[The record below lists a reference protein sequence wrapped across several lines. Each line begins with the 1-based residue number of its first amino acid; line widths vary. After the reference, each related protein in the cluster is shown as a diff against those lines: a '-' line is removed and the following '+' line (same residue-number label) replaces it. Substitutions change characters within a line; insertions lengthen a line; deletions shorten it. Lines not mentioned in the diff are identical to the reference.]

1 MRDETIPE
9 QLRRA
14 DDLIDEAISIIGY
27 LREETNYKPHRRL
40 ARAEA
45 HARAAQR
52 DIRRELGLA
61 EHLVATAAE

>member
-9 QLRRA
+9 QLRRV

-27 LREETNYKPHRRL
+27 LREENKADRRF

-52 DIRRELGLA
+52 DIRRELGLP
-61 EHLVATAAE
+61 EDLVATAAE

>member
-1 MRDETIPE
+1 V
-9 QLRRA
+9 

-27 LREETNYKPHRRL
+27 LREEMHLKTGRRF

-52 DIRRELGLA
+52 YIRRELGLP
-61 EHLVATAAE
+61 EDLVATAAE